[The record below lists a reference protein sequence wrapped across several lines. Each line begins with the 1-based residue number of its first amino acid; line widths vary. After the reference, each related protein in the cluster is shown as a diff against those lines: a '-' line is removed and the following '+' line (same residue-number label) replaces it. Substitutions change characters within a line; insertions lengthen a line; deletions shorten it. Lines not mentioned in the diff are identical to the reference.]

1 MAPLKTTWFTKQ
13 LLEKFNLCIFMSA
26 TINKTIISKE
36 AGIDEDT
43 FEFIDQSS
51 EIPTEDRQIKFENT
65 YWYKKEK
72 DWNVVINKI
81 KEIFD
86 KHPDERGLI
95 MCTSYYQI
103 TNILERFEKNHH
115 DDYTRLT
122 KDKQGSKFKNTLSD
136 NMKKSNGV
144 IISAK
149 AGTGIDLKDD
159 ASRFQI
165 IIKAPYSPELT
176 SNDDIRA
183 KKIRERDPQRF
194 WIKSMYRL
202 VQFAGRSV
210 RGIDDYADTYVL
222 DGSAQS
228 MIKNNRKHVPDW
240 FLKACIG
247 LDG

>member
-1 MAPLKTTWFTKQ
+1 
-13 LLEKFNLCIFMSA
+13 MSA

-36 AGIDEDT
+36 TEIDEDT
-43 FEFIDQSS
+43 FEPIDQDS
-51 EIPTEDRQIKFENT
+51 EIPKENRQIKFENT
-65 YWYKKEK
+65 YWYKKED

-103 TNILERFEKNHH
+103 TNILEKFEKNHH

-165 IIKAPYSPELT
+165 IIKAPFVTELADE
-176 SNDDIRA
+176 NNERA
-183 KKIRERDPQRF
+183 KRIQREDPERYF
-194 WIKSMYRL
+194 IKSMFKL

-210 RGIDDYADTYVL
+210 RGNKDHAVTYVL
-222 DGSAQS
+222 DEPAQYMVKWS
-228 MIKNNRKHVPDW
+228 GKKKPDVPNW
-240 FLKACIG
+240 FYDACSFRFS
-247 LDG
+247 